1 MLDNR
6 IKILAK
12 NLVNY
17 SVKAK
22 KGDKVLIEAYDLD
35 SALVTCLVDEIRSV
49 GAYAFV
55 ELFDS
60 KVQRRLLLNADE
72 TYCKLLE
79 KYNRVRMEDMDCYI
93 GTVTFNGRTDQRAG
107 HSLKGNL
114 PEVVGFFCRR
124 GTDSH
129 YLHPPNP

>member
-6 IKILAK
+6 ISVLAK

-17 SVKAK
+17 SVKAG
-22 KGDKVLIEAYDLD
+22 KGDKVLIEAYDVD
-35 SALVTCLVDEIRSV
+35 STLVNCLVDEIRAN

-55 ELFDS
+55 ELYDS

-79 KYNRVRMEDMDCYI
+79 KYNRVRMERNKSVQNPLGHI
-93 GTVTFNGRTDQRAG
+93 ALPQRRHEPACG
-107 HSLKGNL
+107 HAYRK
-114 PEVVGFFCRR
+114 VRGFLF
-124 GTDSH
+124 
-129 YLHPPNP
+129 